1 MIYTKEPWE
10 IHNGSTSLYIIAK
23 DGNGNHVTVAQ
34 VFPRGV
40 AGCETK
46 GNARLIEAAPKMY
59 QALTKANLIIKTF
72 NELLLRHEPDSN
84 IVGVLDGLFDD
95 TVFEE
100 ALAEVEGKEG
110 EHGQITNASS
120 L

>member
-10 IHNGSTSLYIIAK
+10 IRNGSTGPYIIAK

-46 GNARLIEAAPKMY
+46 GNAGLVKAAPKMY
-59 QALTKANLIIKTF
+59 GALRKAKETIKAWY
-72 NELLLRHEPDSN
+72 N
-84 IVGVLDGLFDD
+84 IGGAKDWDVYDCLSPEMKVIN
-95 TVFEE
+95 E

-110 EHGQITNASS
+110 EDGQS
-120 L
+120 